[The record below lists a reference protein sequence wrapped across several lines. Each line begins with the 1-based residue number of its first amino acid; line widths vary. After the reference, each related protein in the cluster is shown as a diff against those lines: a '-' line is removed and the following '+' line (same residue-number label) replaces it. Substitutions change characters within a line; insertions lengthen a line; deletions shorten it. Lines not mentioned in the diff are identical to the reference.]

1 MRFGDLLAATRRSI
15 NGNRLRS
22 NLTVSIIT
30 IGIMALIGIITVI
43 QILESTIKYNFSTMG
58 ANTFTIQP
66 ESFQTDGKK
75 RKKRRKQGAG
85 TNVISYKEAQQFIKN
100 YSYPCTTGL
109 SVLVTRNT
117 TVKTQLKKSNP
128 NIMVMAVDQHYLD
141 ISGTLLDAGRN
152 FNAID
157 VTRNEN
163 SCLIGNK
170 IGEDYFGDAQKAV
183 GEYLSVGD
191 TRYRVMGVLESKGS
205 SLINRM
211 DNQVFI
217 TINNAR
223 QRFNLSNESYWI
235 SVKLKDI
242 KYLQLATD
250 EAEGQMRIVRN
261 LKVDEEN
268 NFALQTNDALASMLI
283 DNIKDVTLA
292 AALIGLITL
301 LGAAIG
307 LMNIML
313 VAVAERTREIGV
325 SKAIGANNKTVR
337 QQFLAESVYIS
348 VKGGLLGVILGL
360 LLGNIVALIFQ
371 SAFVIPYQ
379 WIFIGLVTCFVVGIL
394 AGIYPAIRASRLN
407 PINALRYE

>member
-1 MRFGDLLAATRRSI
+1 MRFGDLFAATRRSI
-15 NGNRLRS
+15 KGNRLRS

-30 IGIMALIGIITVI
+30 LGIMALIGIITVI
-43 QILESTIKYNFSTMG
+43 QILETTIKYNFSSMG
-58 ANTFTIQP
+58 ANTFTIKP

-85 TNVISYKEAQQFIKN
+85 TNIISFKEAQQFLKN
-100 YSYPCTTGL
+100 YSYPSTCGL
-109 SVLVTRNT
+109 SVLATRNT

-128 NIMVMAVDQHYLD
+128 NIMVLAVDQNYLD
-141 ISGTLLDAGRN
+141 ISGTSLDAGRN

-157 VTRNEN
+157 VRSSEN
-163 SCLIGNK
+163 SCLIGSK
-170 IGEDYFGDAQKAV
+170 IGEDYFGNKQKAV

-191 TRYRVMGVLESKGS
+191 TRYRVLGVLESKGS

-223 QRFNLSNESYWI
+223 QRFNLSNASYWI

-242 KYLQLATD
+242 KYMKLATD
-250 EAEGQMRIVRN
+250 EAEGQMRTVRK

-268 NFALQTNDALASMLI
+268 NFAVQTNDALASMLI

-325 SKAIGANNKTVR
+325 SKAIGADNRTVR

-348 VKGGLLGVILGL
+348 LKGGLLGVILGL
-360 LLGNIVALIFQ
+360 ILGNVVAFIFK
-371 SAFVIPYQ
+371 SAFVIPYA
-379 WIFIGLVTCFVVGIL
+379 WIIIGLLTCFIVGLL